1 MSERTQ
7 TRRFYITSSTGA
19 LQHATVA
26 ITVTIDDGMAQYHES
41 SDERFNRAASA
52 ALASIK
58 TGRIIREVV
67 GPLDGP
73 NTYLEPAEPEGWQP
87 NAE

>member
-7 TRRFYITSSTGA
+7 TRRFYIASSAGP
-19 LQHATVA
+19 QDVTVA
-26 ITVTIDDGMAQYHES
+26 ITVVIDDGMAQYHES

-58 TGRIIREVV
+58 TGRNIIRPV
-67 GPLDGP
+67 GPLDGST
-73 NTYLEPAEPEGWQP
+73 TYLEPVEPEGWRP